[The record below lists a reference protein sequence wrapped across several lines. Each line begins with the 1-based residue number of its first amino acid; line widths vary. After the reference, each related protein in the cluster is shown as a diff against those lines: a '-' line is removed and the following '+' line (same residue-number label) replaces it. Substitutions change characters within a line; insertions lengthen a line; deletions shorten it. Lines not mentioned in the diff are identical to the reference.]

1 MKRTL
6 AVLALAIALPVFGQ
20 DDEVFQRRRAAI
32 AELLTLI
39 DIKAVVETALRGPA
53 IAPKERELRD
63 RLARELDTAKL
74 IELYTPLFEE
84 EFTEPELQ
92 ETLAFLKTAAGTKS
106 LQMFRSLYT
115 PQLAEIVL
123 SGKLANAVGKQL
135 EQQRDDPA
143 MITMQ
148 HLRALASATEAY
160 ATDYNVYPRGDF
172 NALRPLL
179 EPVYLKAVPL
189 TDGWGNPFLYVS
201 DGTRYRFVSA
211 GADGHFEYGSRSL
224 SHDGVTAVEQTSN
237 PEADIIFED
246 GSFVRAPRHAVE
258 QQEY

>member
-6 AVLALAIALPVFGQ
+6 AVLALALALPVFGQ

-32 AELLTLI
+32 AELLALV
-39 DIKAVVETALRGPA
+39 DIKAVVETALRA
-53 IAPKERELRD
+53 SAVAPKEREVRD
-63 RLARELDTAKL
+63 RLVRDLDTAKL
-74 IELYTPLFEE
+74 IELYTPFFEE
-84 EFTEPELQ
+84 QFTEPELQ
-92 ETLAFLKTAAGTKS
+92 ETLAFLKTEAGGTS
-106 LQMFRSLYT
+106 LVMFRSIYT
-115 PQLAEIVL
+115 PQLAEMVL
-123 SGKLANAVGKQL
+123 SGKLANVAGQ
-135 EQQRDDPA
+135 QPAPQRDDPA

-160 ATDYNVYPRGDF
+160 ETDYNVYPRGDF

-179 EPVYLKAVPL
+179 EPFYLKALPL

-211 GADGHFEYGSRSL
+211 GSDGHFEYGSRSL
-224 SHDGVTAVEQTSN
+224 SNDGVTAVEQTSN